1 MVVASEEKKMD
12 FRISGLPAL
21 QFQPLFAMTGAQLEE
36 IGARRCYAD
45 DSMPGYPCRVSL
57 MHAKPGEELILTSF
71 QHQNANSPY
80 RASGPIF
87 VRKNATETFTAV
99 NTIPDQLR
107 VRLLSI
113 RAYDSNDQMVDAE
126 VVEGAN
132 LETALAHFF
141 AQESVAY
148 LHVHNARRGCYACRI
163 DRA

>member
-1 MVVASEEKKMD
+1 MD
-12 FRISGLPAL
+12 FRICGLPAL
-21 QFQPLFAMTGAQLEE
+21 QFQPLFAMTDAQLEA
-36 IGARRCYAD
+36 IGVRRCSAD
-45 DSMPGYPCRVSL
+45 DSTPGYPCRVSL

-87 VRKNATETFTAV
+87 VRKNAVETFTAV
-99 NTIPDQLR
+99 NTVPNPLR

-113 RAYDSNDQMVDAE
+113 RAYDSNDLIVDAE
-126 VVEGAN
+126 VIEGAN
-132 LETALAHFF
+132 LEAALAHFL

>member
-1 MVVASEEKKMD
+1 MD
-12 FRISGLPAL
+12 FRISGLPAP
-21 QFQPLFAMTGAQLEE
+21 QFQPLFAMSDAQLEE

-45 DSMPGYPCRVSL
+45 DSTGYPCRVSL
-57 MHAKPGEELILTSF
+57 LHAKPGEELILTSF

-99 NTIPDQLR
+99 NTVPEQLR

-113 RAYDSNDQMVDAE
+113 RAYDSNDLSVDAE
-126 VVEGAN
+126 VIEGTD
-132 LETALAHFF
+132 LESALTHIF